1 MTTTAELLQ
10 DGYARIA
17 QETNAVLDGLS
28 PTLLTYRLDP
38 AANTIA
44 WLIWHLTRV
53 QDDHLA
59 DAFDRPQVWIADGWA
74 TRFALPFADE
84 VIGYGQSSAD
94 VAQVQPSIENLQG
107 YADGVQARTVEL
119 LTGLD
124 DAALDRVVDT
134 RWDPPV
140 TLVVRLISVLSDGL
154 QHVGQAAYVRGAAE
168 RLTRS

>member
-74 TRFALPFADE
+74 TDSRC
-84 VIGYGQSSAD
+84 
-94 VAQVQPSIENLQG
+94 PSP
-107 YADGVQARTVEL
+107 
-119 LTGLD
+119 
-124 DAALDRVVDT
+124 T
-134 RWDPPV
+134 R
-140 TLVVRLISVLSDGL
+140 
-154 QHVGQAAYVRGAAE
+154 
-168 RLTRS
+168 